1 MNNQDQS
8 ILTTIYRI
16 FIALTICGPIMA
28 LFISLPFG
36 LPVVLTIALIA
47 NLIMSMKYYNEL
59 VRSSFDREIR
69 KLLHFFSTSITILF
83 LTSIPAWVYSY
94 MPVNDNNVMLT
105 MKIIADV
112 IEFLGELG
120 AWGYYLV
127 VLIKE
132 YHQFNKMKNKKTNI
146 FLA

>member
-1 MNNQDQS
+1 MNTQDQS

-36 LPVVLTIALIA
+36 LPVVLTIAIIA
-47 NLIMSMKYYNEL
+47 NIIISVKYYNEL

-69 KLLHFFSTSITILF
+69 KLLNFFTTSITILF
-83 LTSIPAWVYSY
+83 LTSIPALITSY
-94 MPVNDNNVMLT
+94 TVVNDITAT
-105 MKIIADV
+105 MDMIAGIIKF
-112 IEFLGELG
+112 IGSIG

-132 YHQFNKMKNKKTNI
+132 YLQFEKMKNKKTSMFI
-146 FLA
+146 A

>member
-1 MNNQDQS
+1 MNTQDQS

-28 LFISLPFG
+28 LFISFPFG

-83 LTSIPAWVYSY
+83 LTSIPALITSY
-94 MPVNDNNVMLT
+94 TVVNDMTAT
-105 MKIIADV
+105 MDMIAVV
-112 IEFLGELG
+112 IKFIGSIG

-132 YHQFNKMKNKKTNI
+132 YHQFEKMKKKKNNI
-146 FLA
+146 FIA

>member
-1 MNNQDQS
+1 MNSQDKS

-69 KLLHFFSTSITILF
+69 KLLHFFSRSITILF
-83 LTSIPAWVYSY
+83 LTSVPAFITSY
-94 MPVNDNNVMLT
+94 TVVNDITAT
-105 MKIIADV
+105 MDMIAGV
-112 IEFLGELG
+112 IKFIGSIV

-132 YHQFNKMKNKKTNI
+132 YYQFEKNKKKINVFI
-146 FLA
+146 A

>member
-1 MNNQDQS
+1 MNSKDKS

-69 KLLHFFSTSITILF
+69 KLLHFFSRSITILF
-83 LTSIPAWVYSY
+83 LTSVPAFITSY
-94 MPVNDNNVMLT
+94 TVVNDITAT
-105 MKIIADV
+105 MDMIAGV
-112 IEFLGELG
+112 IKFIGSIV

-132 YHQFNKMKNKKTNI
+132 YYQFEKNKKKINVFI
-146 FLA
+146 A

>member
-1 MNNQDQS
+1 MNIQDQS
-8 ILTTIYRI
+8 ILITIYRI

-83 LTSIPAWVYSY
+83 LTSIPALITSY
-94 MPVNDNNVMLT
+94 TVVNDMTAT
-105 MKIIADV
+105 MDMIAGV
-112 IEFLGELG
+112 IKFIGSIG
-120 AWGYYLV
+120 GWGYYLV

-132 YHQFNKMKNKKTNI
+132 YYQFEKNKKKTNVFI
-146 FLA
+146 A